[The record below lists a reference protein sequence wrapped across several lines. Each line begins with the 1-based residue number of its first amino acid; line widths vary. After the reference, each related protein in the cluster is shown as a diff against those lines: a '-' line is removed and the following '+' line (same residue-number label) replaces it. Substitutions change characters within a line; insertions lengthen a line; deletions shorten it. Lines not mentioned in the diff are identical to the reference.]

1 MGSSRAY
8 PVYRSSDPLDVYAQS
23 QRLCALLDSR
33 DAGAHVGAELR
44 TVADVQRMVKLLP
57 DMSYD
62 PDRALTDPVTGD
74 CLFFTGRTLPVDPV
88 ELESLLP
95 LLLNDEFVSG
105 GVEAS
110 VEASFVRAL
119 GKGPATVCWTG
130 RWPDDP
136 ALGSFG
142 SPKYDGV
149 QAVFNSDDS
158 NWERWADTH
167 TVFVH
172 VTKFGD
178 LDRAQWLAAQIGGEV
193 LGEAVLGW

>member
-1 MGSSRAY
+1 
-8 PVYRSSDPLDVYAQS
+8 
-23 QRLCALLDSR
+23 
-33 DAGAHVGAELR
+33 VGAELR
-44 TVADVQRMVKLLP
+44 TVADVQRVLTLLP
-57 DMSYD
+57 DASYD

-88 ELESLLP
+88 ELEPLLP
-95 LLLNDEFVSG
+95 LSLSDEVASG
-105 GVEAS
+105 G

-119 GKGPATVCWTG
+119 GNGPATVGWTG

-136 ALGSFG
+136 GLGSLG
-142 SPKYDGV
+142 HPKYDGV

-158 NWERWADTH
+158 DWERWAGTH

-178 LDRAQWLAAQIGGEV
+178 LDRAQWLAAQVGGEV
-193 LGEAVLGW
+193 LGEAVVGW

>member
-8 PVYRSSDPLDVYAQS
+8 PVYRSSDPLDAYAQA

-33 DAGAHVGAELR
+33 DADAHVSAELR
-44 TVADVQRMVKLLP
+44 TVADVQLMLKLLSEV
-57 DMSYD
+57 SYD

-74 CLFFTGRTLPVDPV
+74 YLFFTGRTLPVDPV
-88 ELESLLP
+88 ELEPLLP
-95 LLLNDEFVSG
+95 LLLNDEVASG
-105 GVEAS
+105 G

-119 GKGPATVCWTG
+119 GKGPATVGWTG

-136 ALGSFG
+136 ALRSFG

-158 NWERWADTH
+158 DWERWADTH

-193 LGEAVLGW
+193 LGEAVTGW